1 MARPASGFLK
11 CPWHDSVDMFMVE
24 NPLVE
29 RLTMSMHTPSS
40 GLPRCPA
47 VLRGIPLVGV
57 LLLLGGCFNHVLVE
71 PAAVPPGSEVVV
83 HLNLA
88 GSERLSPEA
97 GYTVRSLSGYLQSV
111 ESETLAL
118 SVWSGRRYQG
128 MAVDNIRRNYTLDL
142 SEVARVEQRQLNRQR
157 SALVGA
163 GILVGL
169 ILAVD
174 LTWGGSSGGPG
185 PPAPPGEP
193 APALVP
199 R

>member
-1 MARPASGFLK
+1 
-11 CPWHDSVDMFMVE
+11 
-24 NPLVE
+24 
-29 RLTMSMHTPSS
+29 MSMHLASPS
-40 GLPRCPA
+40 LPRFRTA
-47 VLRGIPLVGV
+47 LRGTPLAGI
-57 LLLLGGCFNHVLVE
+57 LLLMGGCFNHIPVE
-71 PAAVPPGSEVVV
+71 PAALPPGSEVVV

-88 GSERLSPEA
+88 GSERLTEEA

-111 ESETLAL
+111 DSDALGL
-118 SVWSGRRYQG
+118 SVRSGRRSQG

-157 SALVGA
+157 TALVGA
-163 GILVGL
+163 GILAGL
-169 ILAVD
+169 IFAID

-193 APALVP
+193 APAFIP

>member
-1 MARPASGFLK
+1 MDR
-11 CPWHDSVDMFMVE
+11 FMVE
-24 NPLVE
+24 TPLVE
-29 RLTMSMHTPSS
+29 RLPMSMHLASLSLTQF
-40 GLPRCPA
+40 RK
-47 VLRGIPLVGV
+47 VLRGVPLAAV
-57 LLLLGGCFNHVLVE
+57 LLLMVGCFSHIPVE

-111 ESETLAL
+111 DSDALAL

-128 MAVDNIRRNYTLDL
+128 MAVDNIRRNYTLNL

-169 ILAVD
+169 IFAID

-193 APALVP
+193 APAIVP